1 MDSSE
6 TNSGQ
11 DSSASVL
18 AAQPPMP
25 ICRLCQKPRVLRD
38 SHFIPAAFYYH
49 LNLDENGVFQNKAL
63 QKLTRSRFAR
73 VPGQVK
79 KHLLCHD
86 CEQRFSAHGESW
98 IAKMAHQVG
107 HGFRLQEALLQLN
120 PAMTLETGRVCHAE
134 DDPQLDWEKLAYFAL
149 SVFWRGAA
157 DSWNRQ
163 DDAST
168 EPFITLDANLQEN
181 LRRFLL
187 GEADY
192 PDDILLVVKV
202 SASNTTSANMMSFP
216 SNGTIE
222 TPEGPRPQTSFILP
236 GMIFTLIPRRALP
249 PEAVEQ
255 GCLIRGTGHPIFMMD
270 SDELFFRETLKLALM
285 AKPTQKIIEEAQ
297 ALWREAFEDTD

>member
-107 HGFRLQEALLQLN
+107 HGFRLQEALLQS
-120 PAMTLETGRVCHAE
+120 PVEQA
-134 DDPQLDWEKLAYFAL
+134 
-149 SVFWRGAA
+149 
-157 DSWNRQ
+157 
-163 DDAST
+163 
-168 EPFITLDANLQEN
+168 
-181 LRRFLL
+181 RRFFYDTLVFDTPTLRHLVGSFGGSQLML
-187 GEADY
+187 GTDY
-192 PDDILLVVKV
+192 PFNFHDRTPVERVEAAGFD
-202 SASNTTSANMMSFP
+202 A
-216 SNGTIE
+216 E
-222 TPEGPRPQTSFILP
+222 TAAA
-236 GMIFTLIPRRALP
+236 LIHRNAERFLGLSKGIA
-249 PEAVEQ
+249 
-255 GCLIRGTGHPIFMMD
+255 
-270 SDELFFRETLKLALM
+270 
-285 AKPTQKIIEEAQ
+285 
-297 ALWREAFEDTD
+297 